1 MVTIKDVAADAGV
14 SVGTVS
20 KVLNNMYVKADNRRR
35 VEESIHKL
43 GYQVNTYAR
52 GLKAQQTFTVAI
64 IVPDLINPF
73 FALLVNYVEQVLA
86 AVDISCWSAIPT
98 VMRTE
103 NWPISIWPNRIRWMV

>member
-1 MVTIKDVAADAGV
+1 MVTIKEVAADAGV

-35 VEESIHKL
+35 VEESIRRL

-64 IVPDLINPF
+64 I
-73 FALLVNYVEQVLA
+73 
-86 AVDISCWSAIPT
+86 AVSYTHLTLPT
-98 VMRTE
+98 IYSV
-103 NWPISIWPNRIRWMV
+103 

>member
-35 VEESIHKL
+35 VEESIHRL

-52 GLKAQQTFTVAI
+52 A
-64 IVPDLINPF
+64 
-73 FALLVNYVEQVLA
+73 
-86 AVDISCWSAIPT
+86 
-98 VMRTE
+98 
-103 NWPISIWPNRIRWMV
+103 